1 MESVET
7 LKMFLEDLKASN
19 EVIKL
24 ALKKCK
30 MNLEEAILMLTNP
43 DQVIDLEDEV
53 RQDQEANQ

>member
-1 MESVET
+1 MEGVET

-53 RQDQEANQ
+53 RLDQEANQ

>member
-1 MESVET
+1 MEGVET

-53 RQDQEANQ
+53 R

>member
-1 MESVET
+1 MEGVET

-53 RQDQEANQ
+53 RQDQETNQ

>member
-1 MESVET
+1 MENVET

-19 EVIKL
+19 DVIKL

-30 MNLEEAILMLTNP
+30 LNLEEAILMLTNP

-53 RQDQEANQ
+53 RCYQEANE